1 MLQKSRSGKL
11 RKSRSVMASRR
22 TVICLAGVFI
32 AVGIA
37 ESQAGG
43 PPSSCKLEI
52 EVNALRGGSPTVTA
66 GADST
71 RDITAKARIAKGTA
85 PSGTTINT
93 TLRIEAVDD
102 GTVIHSQSFFP
113 VQLEVGKGGQGQKLE
128 MKIEECIS
136 GSIDFVATFF
146 GKDATRAECE
156 GSDTITKICK

>member
-1 MLQKSRSGKL
+1 
-11 RKSRSVMASRR
+11 MASRR
-22 TVICLAGVFI
+22 TVICLAGIFI
-32 AVGIA
+32 AVGLA

-43 PPSSCKLEI
+43 PPPSCQLVI

-85 PSGTTINT
+85 SSGTTINT
-93 TLRIEAVDD
+93 TLLIEAVDG
-102 GTVIHSQSFFP
+102 GTAIHSQSFFP
-113 VQLEVGKGGQGQKLE
+113 VKLEVGKGGQGQKLE

-146 GKDATRAECE
+146 GTDGNGAECE
-156 GSDTITKICK
+156 GSDTITKTCK